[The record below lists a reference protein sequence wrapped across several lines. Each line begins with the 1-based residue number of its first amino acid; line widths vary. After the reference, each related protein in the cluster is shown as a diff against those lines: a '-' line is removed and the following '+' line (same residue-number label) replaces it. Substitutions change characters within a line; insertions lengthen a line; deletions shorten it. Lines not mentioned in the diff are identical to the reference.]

1 MTIESTTS
9 LAVSSNS
16 STSATASEALTVD
29 YDSFLQLLTAQ
40 VQNQDPLEPMDS
52 TTFVSQLAQL
62 SQVEQ
67 SIVTNSNLEEINAK
81 LAASGALSDLKL
93 IGYEVTLADDAIEL
107 IDGSSVFQYQL
118 DDNADSVTAQILDSD
133 GNVVRELSGLAGTGD
148 TPYTV
153 TWDGTDDN
161 GEQLADGTYTL
172 KVEATDAE
180 GDDFS
185 AATYVTTMV
194 NEVNYDTSA
203 SLLVLRNGSIVSSG
217 QVIAVR

>member
-118 DDNADSVTAQILDSD
+118 DDNADTVTAQILDSD

-172 KVEATDAE
+172 KVEATGAE
-180 GDDFS
+180 GDDVS